1 MNYVKDVWGV
11 DVFNDR
17 SISVFYSFQS
27 IQIIVE
33 IIDGFPM
40 REITEA
46 KSKAINIILIRKC
59 ESQELTIQTLS
70 SVTVTSS

>member
-1 MNYVKDVWGV
+1 MWGV

-46 KSKAINIILIRKC
+46 KSKAIIIILIRKC